1 MEQRTQE
8 HTHTVLSPQGY
19 EAAVKCLL
27 PMASYSPDRLLSLS
41 ASDVGSPYIY
51 HFLTENK
58 LKES

>member
-19 EAAVKCLL
+19 EAVKCLL

-41 ASDVGSPYIY
+41 ASDVGCLCIY